1 MTNNA
6 DARAALV
13 LLIADLQAAID
24 SATASGGAVVL
35 RPSTGPEHN
44 LGSLEMASALLAALV
59 DYLAE
64 LRRQDRQ

>member
-1 MTNNA
+1 MTNKA

-13 LLIADLQAAID
+13 LLIADLQDAID

-35 RPSTGPEHN
+35 HPSTGPGHN
-44 LGSLEMASALLAALV
+44 LGSLVQARALLAALV

-64 LRRQDRQ
+64 LRR